1 MSPSKRAFLLPMKIR
16 PLFLSAICA
25 LMLLG
30 CNEEA
35 KIQSL
40 KAETSQ
46 LKAELDS
53 LTLRAEELSKTA
65 GTQLSRDT
73 VRAGDGLFQVLERMG
88 VSPADRGGIVLAIQD
103 SVELSKM
110 RLGQEFHALR
120 DSEGKVLV
128 FRYATDPATVHL
140 LFRKGDSFEYKRV
153 DKPVVKR
160 HSIFEGELA
169 PRSTLDGMLRSVGIP
184 GRMVG
189 IVGGVLQC
197 KVAFQLAQPGDRFR
211 ILLEEVFYQDSIW
224 ISGKVLYAEFDG
236 RVVGHHEAFLYD
248 DGDPKSSY
256 NAHYT
261 ESGEALVY
269 DGLRYPLDRLHIT
282 SSYGSRIHPIT
293 GKRKTHYGVDYG
305 SPRGTPVYAVAEG
318 TVIVSSYDDASGNK
332 IAIKH
337 RDGSSSWYLH
347 LHKRAVSQG
356 AHVNARQVIG
366 QVGSTGRSTG
376 PHLHFG
382 FKDAKGSWINP
393 LNKTMIATPKLQG
406 ERLAKLQKQTAE
418 IKKSIE
424 ATAKVE
430 PRKAGDSSEILVRMR
445 EVD

>member
-1 MSPSKRAFLLPMKIR
+1 MNFRTLLFTAI
-16 PLFLSAICA
+16 SA
-25 LMLLG
+25 LTLLA
-30 CNEEA
+30 CNEETR
-35 KIQSL
+35 ILDL
-40 KAETSQ
+40 KAENAK
-46 LKAELDS
+46 LKTTLDS
-53 LTLRAEELSKTA
+53 LTAREAELSKTTGA
-65 GTQLSRDT
+65 ALSSDT
-73 VRAGDGLFQVLERMG
+73 VHAGDGLFQVLERMG
-88 VSPADRGGIVLAIQD
+88 VSPADRGAIVLAIQD

-110 RLGQEFHALR
+110 RMGQEFHALR
-120 DSEGKVLV
+120 DSEGKVLA

-140 LFRKGDSFEYKRV
+140 LFRKGEGFEYKRV

-197 KVAFQLAQPGDRFR
+197 KVAFQLAQPGDKFR

-347 LHKRAVSQG
+347 LHKRGVGQG

-382 FKDAKGSWINP
+382 FKDAKGAWMNP

-406 ERLAKLQKQTAE
+406 ERLARLQRQTAD

-424 ATAKVE
+424 ATSKVE
-430 PRKAGDSSEILVRMR
+430 PRKASDSSDILVRMR
-445 EVD
+445 DVE